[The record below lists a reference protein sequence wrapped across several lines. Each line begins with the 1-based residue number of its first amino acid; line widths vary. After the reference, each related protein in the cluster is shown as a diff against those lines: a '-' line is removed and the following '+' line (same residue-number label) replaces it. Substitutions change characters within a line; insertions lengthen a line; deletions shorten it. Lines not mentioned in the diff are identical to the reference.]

1 MPRIKLTKSAINSLP
16 SLESDVV
23 YWDTASPAAG
33 AERMI
38 LLSWTTPVQQENPM
52 RWRTLIG
59 NKNCE
64 MSRIKSPSLPRGR
77 RVCVRLASERSAP
90 WALILKGVSTGMDNW
105 SRIRNRIKLTY
116 WQSVGAIVVSF
127 FVIIGGLGSAA
138 QGTAVFHDCK
148 MQLWSFACPRSAP
161 ANPVNIEPKSGARN

>member
-1 MPRIKLTKSAINSLP
+1 MADANWEQELRDVPYQKPEPSTWPEGVRQIGIGEISALGVDSKGRL
-16 SLESDVV
+16 
-23 YWDTASPAAG
+23 YWHG
-33 AERMI
+33 QLVE
-38 LLSWTTPVQQENPM
+38 
-52 RWRTLIG
+52 
-59 NKNCE
+59 
-64 MSRIKSPSLPRGR
+64 
-77 RVCVRLASERSAP
+77 
-90 WALILKGVSTGMDNW
+90 
-105 SRIRNRIKLTY
+105 IRNRIKLTY